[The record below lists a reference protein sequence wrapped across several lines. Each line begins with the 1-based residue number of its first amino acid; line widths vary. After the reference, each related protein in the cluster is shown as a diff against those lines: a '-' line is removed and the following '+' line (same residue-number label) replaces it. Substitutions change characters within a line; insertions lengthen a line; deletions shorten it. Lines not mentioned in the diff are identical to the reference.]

1 MFGKF
6 CLFPVVNSLVIL
18 FLIELFVNVL
28 NSKGVLM
35 FKDVSGKTAP
45 LKTGLDVVVLW
56 VIFNKNEQLLRTFQI
71 KKKVIHIS
79 NLEMLRKLIAS
90 LYLLVCSTKKV
101 LYYTIFVII
110 KADHL
115 SKKKRQ
121 SDVFSLFIFLIKRL
135 PGKWK
140 KHSQLLLFALAQS
153 LTHWCSCS
161 VSCLHVFWLLLKQLS
176 GSDFCILF
184 WWHDPHDNADKSFP
198 GVTDQ
203 P

>member
-1 MFGKF
+1 MLLYF
-6 CLFPVVNSLVIL
+6 
-18 FLIELFVNVL
+18 ELP
-28 NSKGVLM
+28 S
-35 FKDVSGKTAP
+35 
-45 LKTGLDVVVLW
+45 
-56 VIFNKNEQLLRTFQI
+56 NKNEQLLRTFQI
-71 KKKVIHIS
+71 KKKKVIHIS

-115 SKKKRQ
+115 SKKKKKRQ
-121 SDVFSLFIFLIKRL
+121 SEWDVFSLFIFVIKRL

-140 KHSQLLLFALAQS
+140 KHSQVLLFALAQS

-161 VSCLHVFWLLLKQLS
+161 VSCLHVFRLLLKQLS
-176 GSDFCILF
+176 ETEFCISF
-184 WWHDPHDNADKSFP
+184 WWHDPHDSADKSLP